1 MHHMIN
7 RIGILLLALPLFGLV
22 ACQDSPRLGLADT
35 DRSQPGPVI
44 VWDPLRRPQPELPFP
59 NDLALKML
67 ADGSL
72 RFNVSQE
79 GETKIDASNR
89 LHLTEL
95 DGFSGLSPITV
106 AFDGPL
112 DVSTVTDD
120 SVFVVNVDPN
130 SKRYGE
136 RIPLDLGRGWYPHQA
151 RPRHNFPR
159 DPLRDYDSFVMPPD
173 NMVDINGDGTPD
185 KWVYHYEVST
195 HTLDIRPLIPMATG
209 SRYAVV
215 LTKKVKG
222 WDKNGRYG
230 PIQSPFD
237 IINHDSQTADL
248 KLALPSLDKVGV
260 KLEDIAF
267 GWTLSTGDLSR
278 TFRNLRDGLYGSG
291 PFAWLNDQFP
301 AKMTEIDRMDIAFDG
316 SVEAVYPPDN
326 PYPVVPWDHQYV
338 LQGEFLRRIVGLIN
352 AVQPGVA
359 DGFDYGDYAVF
370 GEMETPDLR
379 NTPDKVWV
387 LDQVSGKVAQTQDD
401 GTAKMVPEARHEKVP
416 FFLVVPK
423 TTANH
428 KPPFPVLVYAHA
440 TGTSRIEALLMADRF
455 AQSGIATFA
464 IDAVGHGPVLADPLK
479 FLAAKGGQYVP
490 LVRTMLGQ
498 LIFPNAEQM
507 FPESMSDK
515 DVITQMLKNGF
526 VQQLAVKGRAF
537 DDNGDCEITNGEGY
551 YSPNAFRLR
560 DSMRQTTLDYIVAVR
575 MLHSLTQAGVP
586 KAPADPGHATKEALM
601 PSLLAGDFNCDGVLD
616 IGGEFMVGTDGKPM
630 LSDKTNPD
638 GSARMKP
645 QPYFMMGI
653 SLGGVHTALT
663 APLEPYIVA
672 VAPDVPG
679 AGLADIFI
687 RTGLG
692 QIAGPL
698 MQKISGV
705 MVVGCPMGADEHGN
719 NRVRMS
725 LNDDSNNCQDQS
737 FSTFRD
743 WNHGGVCVD
752 DAVDVSVTY
761 SVVTEAGADLT
772 HRGEIL
778 APIGATVRVHDLTA
792 GTTAETKVEKD
803 GGFAVAIACDIDDIL
818 AVDVM
823 GADGNVVSHLTMK
836 SPYEGLGRTRNTP
849 DFRRFVQLASNVL
862 EGADAITVADRVL
875 LDPAQGRQPEWPVTN
890 MLMMLS
896 VGDGTVVFA
905 QGLAL
910 ARSIGLFGRDKDLQK
925 AVADPFAILT
935 DFAAP
940 YRAWTEQV
948 IALGI
953 LVSKDVPP
961 PLLNP
966 ARPLN
971 GEGTGLC
978 SIIPSQITA
987 AGPLGKAMSALCL
1000 ADVHGHHEYIATVDK
1015 NDSFPP
1021 SSEIDPVTQKPK
1033 YHGTYTQYH
1042 RNLIAT
1048 YLHSL
1053 ATKVTED
1060 ACWGDVQCVTD
1071 HKLRDE
1077 WDLPLG
1083 QTLP

>member
-1 MHHMIN
+1 MQN
-7 RIGILLLALPLFGLV
+7 LAFRWHFLVLTLPLLSLV

-72 RFNVSQE
+72 RFNVSKD
-79 GETKIDASNR
+79 GDTNIDDSNR

-112 DVSTVTDD
+112 DVSTVTDN
-120 SVFVVNVDPN
+120 SVFVINVDPN
-130 SKRYGE
+130 SKRFGE
-136 RIPLDLGRGWYPHQA
+136 RIPLDLGRGWFPHQA
-151 RPRHNFPR
+151 DQRHYFPR
-159 DPLRDYDSFVMPPD
+159 DPLGSFDSFVLPPD
-173 NMVDINGDGTPD
+173 NMVDLNGDGTPD

-209 SRYAVV
+209 SRYAIV
-215 LTKKVKG
+215 LTRAVKG

-237 IINHDSQTADL
+237 IVNHDSQTADL
-248 KLALPSLDKVGV
+248 KLALPTLDKAGV

-291 PFAWLNDQFP
+291 PFAWLNSEFP
-301 AKMTEIDRMDIAFDG
+301 AKITEVDRMDIAFDG
-316 SVEAVYPPDN
+316 NIETYPPDN
-326 PYPVVPWDHQYV
+326 PYPTVPWDHQYV
-338 LQGEFLRRIVGLIN
+338 LQGEFIKRIVGLIN

-359 DGFDYGDYAVF
+359 DGFDYGDYVVF
-370 GEMETPDLR
+370 GEMQTPDLR

-387 LDQVSGKVAQTQDD
+387 LDQKAGTVAQTQAD
-401 GTAKMVPEARHEKVP
+401 GSVAMVQTAHHENVP
-416 FFLVVPK
+416 FMLVVPK
-423 TTANH
+423 TTATH

-440 TGTSRIEALLMADRF
+440 TGTSRIEALLMSDRL

-479 FLAAKGGQYVP
+479 FLAQKGGQYVP

-498 LIFPNAEQM
+498 LIFPNAAKD
-507 FPESMSDK
+507 FPDTMSDK
-515 DVITQMLKNGF
+515 DVVTAMLKNGF

-537 DDNGDCEITNGEGY
+537 DDNGDCVITNGEGY

-560 DSMRQTTLDYIVAVR
+560 DSMRQTTFDYIVAVR
-575 MLHSLTQAGVP
+575 MLHSLTQGGVP
-586 KAPADPGHATKEALM
+586 KPPADPAHATAEQLM
-601 PSLLAGDFNCDGVLD
+601 PSLLAADFNCDGILD
-616 IGGEFMVGTDGKPM
+616 IGGENMVGTDGKTIK
-630 LSDKTNPD
+630 SDKKNPD
-638 GSARMKP
+638 GSDRLQP

-687 RTGLG
+687 RTHLG
-692 QIAGPL
+692 QIAEPL
-698 MQKISGV
+698 MQKIGGV
-705 MVVGCPMGADEHGN
+705 MVVGCPMGADDHGN
-719 NRVRMS
+719 NHARLS
-725 LNDDSNNCQDQS
+725 LNNDSNNCNQQT
-737 FSTFRD
+737 FSTYRD
-743 WNHGGVCVD
+743 WNHGGECVD
-752 DAVDVSVTY
+752 TAVDVSAAYPVQLDGGDP
-761 SVVTEAGADLT
+761 AHL
-772 HRGEIL
+772 GEIL

-792 GTTAETKVEKD
+792 GTQAETTVAKD
-803 GGFAVAIACDIDDIL
+803 GGFAVAIGSDIGDVL
-818 AVDVM
+818 TVDVM
-823 GADGNVVSHLTMK
+823 GQSGNVVSHARLI
-836 SPYEGLGRTRNTP
+836 SPFEGLAKTRNTP
-849 DFRRFVQLASNVL
+849 DFRRFVQLAANVL

-875 LDPAQGRQPEWPVTN
+875 LDPAAGRQPEWPVTN
-890 MLMMLS
+890 MLMMLA
-896 VGDGTVVFA
+896 VGDSTVVFA

-910 ARSIGLFGRDKDLQK
+910 ARSIGLFGRDPDLNK
-925 AVADPFAILT
+925 AVANPFAIQT

-940 YRAWTEQV
+940 YRAWTEGM
-948 IALGI
+948 ISLGI

-961 PLLNP
+961 VLLNP
-966 ARPLN
+966 AKPE
-971 GEGTGLC
+971 GGKGTGLC
-978 SIIPSQITA
+978 NIIPSQITA
-987 AGPLGKAMSALCL
+987 AGPLGKALSALCL
-1000 ADVHGHHEYIATVDK
+1000 ADVHGHHEYIATTNSD
-1015 NDSFPP
+1015 DSFPHV
-1021 SSEIDPVTQKPK
+1021 DGYV
-1033 YHGTYTQYH
+1033 GTYTQYH

-1060 ACWGDVQCVTD
+1060 PCWGDPKCVSD
-1071 HKLRDE
+1071 HNLRAE

-1083 QTLP
+1083 QTSP

>member
-1 MHHMIN
+1 MFHFTF
-7 RIGILLLALPLFGLV
+7 RCGLVFLALPLFGLV

-35 DRSQPGPVI
+35 DRSVPGPVI

-67 ADGSL
+67 ADGTL
-72 RFNVSQE
+72 RLNVSKD
-79 GETKIDASNR
+79 GETKIDDSNR

-106 AFDGPL
+106 SFDGPL
-112 DVSTVTDD
+112 DVSTVTDEA
-120 SVFVVNVDPN
+120 VFVVNVDPN

-159 DPLRDYDSFVMPPD
+159 DPLRDYDSFVVPPD
-173 NMVDINGDGTPD
+173 NMVDLNGDGTPD
-185 KWVYHYEVST
+185 KWIYHYEVAT
-195 HTLDIRPLIPMATG
+195 HTLDLRPLIPMATG
-209 SRYAVV
+209 SRYAIV

-248 KLALPSLDKVGV
+248 RLALPSLEKVGV

-278 TFRNLRDGLYGSG
+278 TFRSLRDGLYGSG

-316 SVEAVYPPDN
+316 NVEMTYPPEN
-326 PYPVVPWDHQYV
+326 PYPTVAWDHQYV

-387 LDQVSGKVAQTQDD
+387 LDQKAGTVAQTQPD
-401 GTAKMVPEARHEKVP
+401 GSETMGQTAHHEKVP

-455 AQSGIATFA
+455 AQAGIATFS

-479 FLAAKGGQYVP
+479 FLAQKGGSYVP
-490 LVRTMLGQ
+490 IVRTMLGQ
-498 LIFPNAEQM
+498 LIFPNATVD
-507 FPESMSDK
+507 FPDSMSDK
-515 DVITQMLKNGF
+515 AVITEMLKNGF

-586 KAPADPGHATKEALM
+586 KPPADPGHATKEQLM
-601 PSLLAGDFNCDGVLD
+601 PSLLAGDFNCDGTLD
-616 IGGEFMVGTDGKPM
+616 IGGEFMIGTDGKPFA
-630 LSDKTNPD
+630 STAKNPD
-638 GSARMKP
+638 GTQIKNADGTARQQP

-705 MVVGCPMGADEHGN
+705 MVVGCPMGADDHGN
-719 NRVRMS
+719 NHARLS

-761 SVVTEAGADLT
+761 SVQLDPGADVA

-792 GTTAETKVEKD
+792 GTTAEATVAKD
-803 GGFAVAIACDIDDIL
+803 GGFAVAIACDINDVL
-818 AVDVM
+818 AIDVI
-823 GADGNVVSHLTMK
+823 GASGNVVSHARMV
-836 SPYEGLGRTRNTP
+836 SPYEGLAKTRNTP
-849 DFRRFVQLASNVL
+849 DFRKFVQLASNVL

-910 ARSIGLFGRDKDLQK
+910 ARSIGLFGRDPDLAK

-940 YRAWTEQV
+940 YRTWTEAM

-953 LVSKDVPP
+953 LVSVDAPP
-961 PLLNP
+961 VLLNP
-966 ARPLN
+966 ARPE
-971 GEGTGLC
+971 GGKGTGLC
-978 SIIPSQITA
+978 SIIASQVTA
-987 AGPLGKAMSALCL
+987 SGPLGKALSALCL

-1015 NDSFPP
+1015 NDSFPHV
-1021 SSEIDPVTQKPK
+1021 DGYT
-1033 YHGTYTQYH
+1033 GTYTQYH

-1060 ACWGDVQCVTD
+1060 PCWGDTKCISD
-1071 HKLRDE
+1071 HNLRDE

>member
-1 MHHMIN
+1 MHKLIITS
-7 RIGILLLALPLFGLV
+7 RFLVLTLALSAFN
-22 ACQDSPRLGLADT
+22 ACQDSPQLGLANT

-44 VWDPLRRPQPELPFP
+44 VWDPLRRPQAELPFP

-72 RFNVSQE
+72 RLNASKDGDTQ
-79 GETKIDASNR
+79 IDDSNR

-120 SVFVVNVDPN
+120 SVFVINVDPK

-136 RIPLDLGRGWYPHQA
+136 RIPLDNGRGWFPHQA
-151 RPRHNFPR
+151 DTRRYFPR
-159 DPLRDYDSFVMPPD
+159 DPLANYDSFVLPPD

-209 SRYAVV
+209 SRYAVI
-215 LTKKVKG
+215 LTKKLKG

-248 KLALPSLDKVGV
+248 KLALPTLEKNKIKVD
-260 KLEDIAF
+260 DIAF
-267 GWTLSTGDLSR
+267 GWTLSTGDLSH

-291 PFAWLNDQFP
+291 PFSWLNDQFP
-301 AKMTEIDRMDIAFDG
+301 AKFTEVDRMDIAFDG
-316 SVEAVYPPDN
+316 NIETYPADN
-326 PYPVVPWDHQYV
+326 PYPSVPWDHQFV
-338 LQGEFLRRIVGLIN
+338 LQGEFIKRIVGLIN

-359 DGFDYGDYAVF
+359 DGFDYGDYVVF

-387 LDQVSGKVAQTQDD
+387 LDQVAGKVAQQQTD
-401 GTAKMVPEARHEKVP
+401 GSVLMVQEARHEKVP
-416 FFLVVPK
+416 FMLVVPK
-423 TTANH
+423 TTEFH

-440 TGTSRIEALLMADRF
+440 TGTSRIEALLMSDRL
-455 AQSGIATFA
+455 AQAGIATFS

-498 LIFPNAEQM
+498 LIFPNAEVD
-507 FPESMSDK
+507 FPESMSDTEVVK
-515 DVITQMLKNGF
+515 KMLGNGF
-526 VQQLAVKGRAF
+526 VKQLAVKGRAF
-537 DDNGDCEITNGEGY
+537 DDDGDCQITNGEGY

-575 MLHSLTQAGVP
+575 LLHSLTQSAVP
-586 KAPADPGHATKEALM
+586 KAIADPAHAPEKDLM
-601 PSLLAGDFNCDGVLD
+601 PNLLAGDFNCDGVLD
-616 IGGEFMVGTDGKPM
+616 IGGEFMVGTDGKPFK
-630 LSDKTNPD
+630 SGKKNDD
-638 GSARMKP
+638 GSERMQP

-687 RTGLG
+687 RTHLG
-692 QIAGPL
+692 QIAEPL
-698 MQKISGV
+698 MQKIGGV
-705 MVVGCPMGADEHGN
+705 MVVGCPMGPDKNGN
-719 NRVRMS
+719 NFARLS
-725 LNDDSNNCQDQS
+725 LNNDSDNCSLQT

-743 WNHGGVCVD
+743 WNHGGECVD
-752 DAVDVSVTY
+752 TAVDVSVTY
-761 SVVTEAGADLT
+761 PVVLEGGDPV
-772 HRGEIL
+772 HKGEIL

-792 GTTAETKVEKD
+792 GTQVETKVASD
-803 GGFAVAIACDIDDIL
+803 GGFAVAIGSDIGDIIS
-818 AVDVM
+818 VDVM
-823 GADGNVVSHLTMK
+823 GESGNVVSHARLK
-836 SPYEGLGRTRNTP
+836 SPYEGLGKTRNTP
-849 DFRRFVQLASNVL
+849 DFRRFVQLAANVL

-896 VGDGTVVFA
+896 VGDSTVVFA

-910 ARSIGLFGRDKDLQK
+910 ARSIGLFGRDKDFAK
-925 AVADPFAILT
+925 AVADPFAAQV

-940 YRAWTEQV
+940 YRVWTEQV
-948 IALGI
+948 IDLGI

-966 ARPLN
+966 LKPE
-971 GEGTGLC
+971 GGKGTGLC
-978 SIIPSQITA
+978 NIIPSQITA
-987 AGPLGKAMSALCL
+987 AGPLGKALSALCL

-1015 NDSFPP
+1015 NDSFPHF
-1021 SSEIDPVTQKPK
+1021 DGYT
-1033 YHGTYTQYH
+1033 GTYTQYH

-1053 ATKVTED
+1053 ATKVSED
-1060 ACWGDVQCVTD
+1060 PCWGDVKCVTD
-1071 HKLRDE
+1071 HNLRAE